1 MNLST
6 HFTLDEFTA
15 SDTAQRLSIN
25 NDLPIELLSSAIES
39 AGMMERIR
47 WHLGILAGKPIPII
61 VTSGYRCPELNRKI
75 GSSDISDHRKA
86 MAFDFKA
93 PAFGSPLQVCQAL
106 APVVSVL
113 GIGQIIYEHSWV
125 HVSTRTPD
133 KLINRIITVQGRDYV
148 PGIVE
153 A

>member
-47 WHLGILAGKPIPII
+47 GHLGMLAGKPIPII
-61 VTSGYRCPELNRKI
+61 VTSGYR
-75 GSSDISDHRKA
+75 
-86 MAFDFKA
+86 
-93 PAFGSPLQVCQAL
+93 
-106 APVVSVL
+106 
-113 GIGQIIYEHSWV
+113 
-125 HVSTRTPD
+125 
-133 KLINRIITVQGRDYV
+133 
-148 PGIVE
+148 
-153 A
+153 